1 MSEIV
6 YTSESELRHPQ
17 RFFAQALADLRRAPG
32 VAWRLFRSHTQAR
45 NRRTALGYLWLLLPT
60 LATTLIWVY
69 VQSRRIIAIETTAI
83 PYPIYVL
90 TGMICWQVF
99 VDALNAPLQQLTAAR
114 QTIARSRVPHEAL
127 LVAGVFDVLLNC
139 AVRLLVLAAA
149 LIAFQMKIAATALL
163 MPLGLIA
170 LATLGFALGLLAAP
184 LGMLYDDVGRSL
196 LMITSFW
203 FFLTPVIYP
212 TPATGIVR
220 FNPVTPL
227 LDTTRSWLL
236 GGPAANGFA
245 VVMIFAIA
253 TLIVAWLFH
262 RLARPH
268 LVARLG

>member
-6 YTSESELRHPQ
+6 YTSESQLRHPR
-17 RFFAQALADLRRAPG
+17 RFLAEAFADLRRAPS
-32 VAWRLFRSHTQAR
+32 VAWRLFRSHAQAR
-45 NRRTALGYLWLLLPT
+45 HRRTALGYLWLLLPT

-114 QTIARSRVPHEAL
+114 QTITRSRVPHEAL
-127 LVAGVFDVLLNC
+127 ILAGVFDVLLNC

-149 LIAFQMKIAATALL
+149 LIAFQVPLAATALL
-163 MPLGLIA
+163 LPIGLGA
-170 LATLGFALGLLAAP
+170 LALLGFALGLLAVP
-184 LGMLYDDVGRSL
+184 LGMLYDDVSRAL
-196 LMITSFW
+196 LMIATFW

-212 TPATGIVR
+212 TPSAGIVR
-220 FNPVTPL
+220 LNPVTPL

-236 GGPAANGFA
+236 GGAPTNGFA
-245 VVMIFAIA
+245 AVTIFAIA